1 MWHGKLSVK
10 IPQVESLKCFV
21 ANQPSV
27 TNESAGKLGVVY
39 GPTWKNVLPWEG
51 TDGEHPNDRVYFK
64 FAAGRNSFDLTQF
77 LELKGPAVKLASQ
90 LNFVRSVS
98 NSLTGVHYFG
108 IESSHLHSGVSAQVA
123 SSGKSIDLT
132 KLRFVVN
139 SDAIDLEKK
148 LDFGES
154 QS

>member
-1 MWHGKLSVK
+1 MK

-21 ANQPSV
+21 ESKPSV
-27 TNESAGKLGVVY
+27 IHESVGKVGVVY

-64 FAAGRNSFDLTQF
+64 CAVGKDNLDLTQF

-108 IESSHLHSGVSAQVA
+108 IESSHLHSGVLAQVA
-123 SSGKSIDLT
+123 TSGKSINLSQ
-132 KLRFVVN
+132 LRFVVN
-139 SDAIDLEKK
+139 SDSIDLDKK

-154 QS
+154 